1 MVDSAPSIE
10 VRRSTRRRRTVSAYR
25 EGDKIVI
32 LMPART
38 SKTQEQQLITEM
50 VDRVT
55 RREARVASG
64 GARAGDSQLVLR
76 ARQLS
81 ASYLEGRAQPTS
93 VRWVTNMHYRWGS
106 CTITDRTIRLS
117 HRLQSMP
124 SWVIDYVLVHELCH
138 LLEPGHD
145 RAFWAW
151 AERYPRTERARGFL
165 EGVAVAAQLPG
176 LSDCDS
182 PEPGFG
188 SADPSG
194 ESSWEAPAGRPSE
207 SAADGGWAAPVG
219 GASRPTDGASDPAGA
234 LPVASSACSVAGLKL
249 VRFGSSSS
257 GICRS

>member
-1 MVDSAPSIE
+1 MVDPAPSIE

-55 RREARVASG
+55 KREARVASS
-64 GARAGDSQLVLR
+64 GARAGDSQLVNR

-81 ASYLEGRAQPTS
+81 NTYLEGRARPAS
-93 VRWVTNMHYRWGS
+93 VRWVTNMQHRWGS

-182 PEPGFG
+182 PDPDFG
-188 SADPSG
+188 SAG
-194 ESSWEAPAGRPSE
+194 SSAAPDWDEPAGPS
-207 SAADGGWAAPVG
+207 SAAGWPAAPE
-219 GASRPTDGASDPAGA
+219 GASPAAGGV
-234 LPVASSACSVAGLKL
+234 PVGSSACSAAGLKL
-249 VRFGSSSS
+249 VRLGSSSS

>member
-1 MVDSAPSIE
+1 MVDPAPSIE

-38 SKTQEQQLITEM
+38 SKSQEQQLITEM

-55 RREARVASG
+55 RREAKVARG
-64 GARAGDSQLVLR
+64 GARAGDSQLVQR

-81 ASYLEGRAQPTS
+81 ATYLEGRAQPVS
-93 VRWVTNMHYRWGS
+93 VRWVTNMQYRWGS
-106 CTITDRTIRLS
+106 CTIADRTIRLS

-124 SWVIDYVLVHELCH
+124 GWVIDYVLIHELCH
-138 LLEPGHD
+138 LIEPGHD

-176 LSDCDS
+176 LSACDS
-182 PEPGFG
+182 PEPDFG
-188 SADPSG
+188 SADSPE
-194 ESSWEAPAGRPSE
+194 ESSWDRLPDPADGWPASAEGAASTVGAAPAGSV
-207 SAADGGWAAPVG
+207 AAG
-219 GASRPTDGASDPAGA
+219 
-234 LPVASSACSVAGLKL
+234 SSACSAAGLKL
-249 VRFGSSSS
+249 VRFGSSNS